1 MVGEYHHHLR
11 VPVTVGRGTLLA
23 SSVRGWSSDGGQQAN
38 AGIYLD
44 HSWLSK
50 LGMVG
55 HRILSAG
62 KHPAT
67 IMFWP
72 DMGVPDRQHF
82 ALALDWVNLY
92 LSEGKAVE
100 VACVGGHGRT
110 GTLIA
115 CALREYGASL
125 IDAVSTVRD
134 LVCQQCVETVP
145 QRDLIQSW
153 ERRRT

>member
-1 MVGEYHHHLR
+1 MVRGYHDHLR
-11 VPVTVGRGTLLA
+11 VPVTVGRGALLA
-23 SSVRGWSSDGGQQAN
+23 SSIRGWSPDGGQRAD

-44 HSWLSK
+44 QQWLMK
-50 LGMVG
+50 LGVIG

-67 IMFWP
+67 IAHWP
-72 DMGVPDRQHF
+72 DMGVPRRQHL

-110 GTLIA
+110 GTFIA

-125 IDAVSTVRD
+125 TDAVSTVRD

>member
-1 MVGEYHHHLR
+1 VVRGYHDHLR
-11 VPVTVGRGTLLA
+11 VPVTVGRGALLA
-23 SSVRGWSSDGGQQAN
+23 SSIRGWSPDGGQRAD

-44 HSWLSK
+44 QQWLMK
-50 LGMVG
+50 LGVIG

-67 IMFWP
+67 IAHWP
-72 DMGVPDRQHF
+72 DMGVPRRQHL

-110 GTLIA
+110 GTFIA

-125 IDAVSTVRD
+125 TDAVSTVRD